1 LIAIKHA
8 KSANIGLFVSVD
20 GPNGVGKST
29 LIEAIAQIITGKG
42 FRLHLTKEVTK
53 TTLGEFIR
61 DVHKE
66 YRGKTLALLLAA
78 DRQNHLEQDILP
90 ALQSHDIV
98 ITDRYVDSS
107 LVFQRLDGVELS
119 FLLKINSDFL
129 RPNLSIVVTASA
141 DVIASRMATR
151 KSFDRFEQSFGCEEE
166 VRLFKEAASFMEENG
181 FNVRRFD
188 NGNVSV
194 ANAAEE
200 LSGEILHL
208 IRERA
213 NSM

>member
-1 LIAIKHA
+1 MSA
-8 KSANIGLFVSVD
+8 KIGLFVSVD

-29 LIEAIAQIITGKG
+29 LIEAIALIITGKG
-42 FRLHLTKEVTK
+42 FRLHLTKEVTN
-53 TTLGEFIR
+53 TTIGKFIK
-61 DVHKE
+61 DVHKK

-90 ALQSHDIV
+90 ALQNHDIV

-129 RPNLSIVVTASA
+129 KPNLSIVVTASA
-141 DVIASRMATR
+141 GVIASRMATR

-166 VRLFKEAASFMEENG
+166 VRLFKEAASLMEENG

-200 LSGEILHL
+200 LSDEILHL
-208 IRERA
+208 IRKRG

>member
-1 LIAIKHA
+1 M
-8 KSANIGLFVSVD
+8 SANIGLFVSVD

>member
-1 LIAIKHA
+1 M
-8 KSANIGLFVSVD
+8 SANIGLFVSVD

-53 TTLGEFIR
+53 TTLGKFIR

-119 FLLKINSDFL
+119 FLWKINSNFL

-141 DVIASRMATR
+141 DVITSRMASR
-151 KSFDRFEQSFGCEEE
+151 KSFDRFEQSFGSEEE

-181 FNVRRFD
+181 FNVLRFD
-188 NGNVSV
+188 NGRTSV
-194 ANAAEE
+194 ENGAKQ
-200 LSGEILHL
+200 LSNEI
-208 IRERA
+208 IRLKRRRT
-213 NSM
+213 SSK